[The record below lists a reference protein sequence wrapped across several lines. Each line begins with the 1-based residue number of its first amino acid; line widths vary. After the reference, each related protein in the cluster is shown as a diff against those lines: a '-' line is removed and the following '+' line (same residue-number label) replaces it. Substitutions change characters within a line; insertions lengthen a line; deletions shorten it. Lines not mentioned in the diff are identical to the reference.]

1 MIKPFLLDPDDT
13 VTLSATVVN
22 VVKCGV
28 EQVTFLVESVVLPAK
43 QFTVFVVV
51 FKKAHLIPE
60 PPSIGKVIVKFV

>member
-43 QFTVFVVV
+43 
-51 FKKAHLIPE
+51 
-60 PPSIGKVIVKFV
+60 